1 MIDNICTFLTNR
13 IRKEMPEIDD
23 ERAETIMYGLQ
34 VIIGEIPK
42 IFLIFIVAW
51 LLGTMKLTLI
61 TFLII
66 APYRSFSGGLHMK
79 THISCIIYTL
89 SLYCG
94 TAVLGKYIIIA
105 GISKYIVGILIW
117 IFGMIMIT
125 LYAPADTE
133 NVPILRKKERK
144 QKQIMS
150 YVVLTIEVI
159 IALTINIPSITT
171 IILIGDFIQTVMITR
186 IAYNLTDNKYGH
198 EVYAN
203 I

>member
-1 MIDNICTFLTNR
+1 MIDSICTFLTKR

-23 ERAETIMYGLQ
+23 ERAEIIMYGLQ
-34 VIIGEIPK
+34 NIIGEIPK
-42 IFLIFIVAW
+42 IFLVFIVAW
-51 LLGTMKLTLI
+51 IFGIMKLTI
-61 TFLII
+61 CSFLVI

-94 TAVLGKYIIIA
+94 VALLGKYIIITGVA
-105 GISKYIVGILIW
+105 KYIVGISIW

-150 YVVLTIEVI
+150 YIVLTIEII

-171 IILIGDFIQTVMITR
+171 IILIGDFLQTLMITR
-186 IAYNLTDNKYGH
+186 IAYKLTDNKYGY

-203 I
+203 S

>member
-23 ERAETIMYGLQ
+23 ERAEVIMYGLQ
-34 VIIGEIPK
+34 NIIGEVPK

-94 TAVLGKYIIIA
+94 TALLGKYIIIA
-105 GISKYIVGILIW
+105 GTAKYIVGVLIW

-150 YVVLTIEVI
+150 YIVFSIEII

-171 IILIGDFIQTVMITR
+171 IILIGDFAQTLMITR

>member
-13 IRKEMPEIDD
+13 IRKERPEIDD

-61 TFLII
+61 TFLVI

-89 SLYCG
+89 S
-94 TAVLGKYIIIA
+94 
-105 GISKYIVGILIW
+105 
-117 IFGMIMIT
+117 
-125 LYAPADTE
+125 
-133 NVPILRKKERK
+133 
-144 QKQIMS
+144 
-150 YVVLTIEVI
+150 
-159 IALTINIPSITT
+159 
-171 IILIGDFIQTVMITR
+171 
-186 IAYNLTDNKYGH
+186 
-198 EVYAN
+198 
-203 I
+203 